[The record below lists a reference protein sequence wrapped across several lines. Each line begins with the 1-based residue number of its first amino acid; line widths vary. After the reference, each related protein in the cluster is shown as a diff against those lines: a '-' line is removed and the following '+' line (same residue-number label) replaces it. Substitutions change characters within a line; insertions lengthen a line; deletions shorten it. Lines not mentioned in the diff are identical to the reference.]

1 MSKYTTQLR
10 WIIEQLTYDNKDLS
24 ISERISL
31 ACPKIFNFYYPIWL
45 EDYRSTLERK
55 ILMHYFNKEIGFE
68 TVGLWKLYLEERLNL
83 IMPYY
88 NELYKTTIKE
98 YDWTSDTNI
107 KETFVGNKK
116 LKENANLNITGNEKS
131 DSTSNINDT
140 VNSSI
145 TGNGTNTTEAT
156 KNNNSKNLDSDLPQ
170 ANYANLDYGT
180 KLTENEN
187 TSTVNEQNTTNQNS
201 TEERTNTTNASQNN
215 IVEKSQNN
223 INDLESITDDIYTRE
238 RKGASGQ
245 HPISDLIIKYRKTLI
260 NIDNLIIDELKDLF
274 MTIY

>member
-10 WIIEQLTYDNKDLS
+10 RIIEQLTYDNKDLS

-31 ACPKIFNFYYPIWL
+31 ACPKMFNFYYPIWL
-45 EDYRSTLERK
+45 EDYRPTLERK

-98 YDWTSDTNI
+98 YDWASDTNI

-145 TGNGTNTTEAT
+145 TGGGTSTTEAT

-215 IVEKSQNN
+215 IVEKTQNN

-274 MTIY
+274 MMIY

>member
-31 ACPKIFNFYYPIWL
+31 ACPKIFNFCYPIWL
-45 EDYRSTLERK
+45 EGYRSTLERK

-131 DSTSNINDT
+131 DTTSNINDT

-145 TGNGTNTTEAT
+145 TGSGTNTTEAT

-201 TEERTNTTNASQNN
+201 AEERTNTTNASQNN

-245 HPISDLIIKYRKTLI
+245 HPISDLIIKYRKSLI

>member
-98 YDWTSDTNI
+98 YDWASDTNI

-145 TGNGTNTTEAT
+145 TGSGTNTTEAT

-201 TEERTNTTNASQNN
+201 AEERTSTTNASQNN
-215 IVEKSQNN
+215 IVEKSQKN

-274 MTIY
+274 MMLY